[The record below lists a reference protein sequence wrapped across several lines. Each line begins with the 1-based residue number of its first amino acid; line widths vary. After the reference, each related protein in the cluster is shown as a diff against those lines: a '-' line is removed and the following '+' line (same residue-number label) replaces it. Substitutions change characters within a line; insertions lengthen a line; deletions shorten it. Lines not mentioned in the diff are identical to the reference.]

1 MARVFTLPG
10 TPAAVPGL
18 DEVVTDPSRATA
30 LPRGTLQALL
40 HRCVAA
46 QTILL
51 GALTA
56 AESAKGNGEPDR
68 LLDVAAAAA
77 RLGMSKDYL
86 YRHAKQLPFRVP
98 QGRLLR
104 FSSHGI
110 DRYIRTR
117 QNRMP
122 AWP

>member
-1 MARVFTLPG
+1 MARVLPI
-10 TPAAVPGL
+10 TPVAVPGL

-56 AESAKGNGEPDR
+56 GEPDKGNGEPDR
-68 LLDVAAAAA
+68 LLDVEAAAQ
-77 RLGMSKDYL
+77 RLGMSKDWL
-86 YRHAKQLPFRVP
+86 YRHAKQLPFRVL

-122 AWP
+122 A

>member
-10 TPAAVPGL
+10 TPAAVPTL
-18 DEVVTDPSRATA
+18 DELATNPERATA
-30 LPRGTLQALL
+30 LPRPVVQALL

-51 GALTA
+51 GALTT
-56 AESAKGNGEPDR
+56 GEPDR
-68 LLDVAAAAA
+68 SNSEPDSLLDVATAAG
-77 RLGMSKDYL
+77 RLGVSRDWL
-86 YRHAKQLPFRVP
+86 YHHAHQLPFTVR

-110 DRYIRTR
+110 DRYIKTR
-117 QNRMP
+117 QQR
-122 AWP
+122 

>member
-1 MARVFTLPG
+1 MARVLPI

-56 AESAKGNGEPDR
+56 AEPDKGSGEPDR
-68 LLDVAAAAA
+68 LLDVAAAAQ
-77 RLGMSKDYL
+77 RLAVSRDWL
-86 YRHAKQLPFRVP
+86 YHHAHQLPFTVR

-104 FSSHGI
+104 FSTAGI
-110 DRYIRTR
+110 ARYIRSR
-117 QNRMP
+117 QGG
-122 AWP
+122 

>member
-1 MARVFTLPG
+1 MARVLPI
-10 TPAAVPGL
+10 TPVAVSSL

-56 AESAKGNGEPDR
+56 AEPDRSNSEPDR
-68 LLDVAAAAA
+68 LLDVEAAAQ
-77 RLGMSKDYL
+77 RLGASKDWL
-86 YRHAKQLPFRVP
+86 YHHARQLPFTVH

-110 DRYIRTR
+110 DRYIKSR
-117 QNRMP
+117 QRH
-122 AWP
+122 